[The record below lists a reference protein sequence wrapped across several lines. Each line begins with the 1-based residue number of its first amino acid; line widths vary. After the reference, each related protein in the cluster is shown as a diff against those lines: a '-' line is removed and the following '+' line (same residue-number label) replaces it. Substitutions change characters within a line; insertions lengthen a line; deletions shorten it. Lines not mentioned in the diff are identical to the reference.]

1 MSYFSSSF
9 FVLVLC
15 CTVYTTWVED
25 RLTMYV
31 TTVALPFPVRQG
43 IIPVSGLCKLSGERG
58 CSKLYTCRAPFTRSR
73 IPAVGLENP
82 A

>member
-1 MSYFSSSF
+1 MSYFFLPFS
-9 FVLVLC
+9 VLVLC

-31 TTVALPFPVRQG
+31 TTVALSFPVRQG

-58 CSKLYTCRAPFTRSR
+58 CSKLYVEHRSLDLEFLQSDWR
-73 IPAVGLENP
+73 ILLD
-82 A
+82 